1 MGGMGGGKSPSIPSA
16 PATPAEA
23 PKVYQQEQEMNES
36 AKAAR
41 DDQHKRAMAALG
53 QEGTILTTPFGSQ
66 ESTAQNQ
73 GKTLLG

>member
-1 MGGMGGGKSPSIPSA
+1 MGGVGGGKSPSTPSA

-41 DDQHKRAMAALG
+41 DDQRKRAMAALG
-53 QEGTILTTPFGSQ
+53 QEGTILTSPFGSQ